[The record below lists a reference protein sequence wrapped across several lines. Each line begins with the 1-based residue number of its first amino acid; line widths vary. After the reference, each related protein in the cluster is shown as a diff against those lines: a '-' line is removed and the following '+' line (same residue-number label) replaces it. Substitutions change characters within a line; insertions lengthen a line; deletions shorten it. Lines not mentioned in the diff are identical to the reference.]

1 MRLVQLRK
9 RGARTVR
16 RRETTRE
23 VVGFVLRDEESREEK
38 GKIWGIFFCEKRTQ
52 KKLSSQINKG
62 DHHLYRPK
70 KDDDF
75 VLPSGELPEPGE
87 EEEEEE
93 EFLGFLFFSFFF
105 VMVVLV
111 SKM

>member
-1 MRLVQLRK
+1 M
-9 RGARTVR
+9 
-16 RRETTRE
+16 
-23 VVGFVLRDEESREEK
+23 EK
-38 GKIWGIFFCEKRTQ
+38 FGEFFFCEKRTQ

-62 DHHLYRPK
+62 DHHHRPK

-93 EFLGFLFFSFFF
+93 EFLGFLFFSFF
-105 VMVVLV
+105 L
-111 SKM
+111 

>member
-1 MRLVQLRK
+1 M
-9 RGARTVR
+9 
-16 RRETTRE
+16 
-23 VVGFVLRDEESREEK
+23 GFVFVNSFKDSSFFGGGWEGK
-38 GKIWGIFFCEKRTQ
+38 NGKIWGIFFCEKRTQ

-93 EFLGFLFFSFFF
+93 FLGFLFFSFF
-105 VMVVLV
+105 L
-111 SKM
+111 